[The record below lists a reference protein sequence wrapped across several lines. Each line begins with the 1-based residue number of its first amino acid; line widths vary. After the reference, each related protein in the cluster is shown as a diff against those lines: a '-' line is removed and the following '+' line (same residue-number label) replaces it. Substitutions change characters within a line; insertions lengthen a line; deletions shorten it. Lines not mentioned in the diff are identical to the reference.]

1 MKIYKILA
9 IIVIILSSISFI
21 TYRLCKND
29 LKAYIGM
36 TGTINGISNLLLC
49 LLFPIDLILFIL
61 NV

>member
-29 LKAYIGM
+29 FGAYIGIP
-36 TGTINGISNLLLC
+36 GTINGISNLLLC
-49 LLFPIDLILFIL
+49 LLTPIDIILFIL
-61 NV
+61 SI

>member
-9 IIVIILSSISFI
+9 IIVIILSTISFI

-29 LKAYIGM
+29 FGAYIGK
-36 TGTINGISNLLLC
+36 TGNINGISNLLLC